1 MIHPKILVFFSLL
14 IIVRFMIP
22 GELFFAKT
30 ISMTFF
36 VPDLHDFI
44 KNDIFFGYNLIDM
57 FLLIWMIGSILF
69 LIITISQW
77 GKGYRQLERIK
88 ENAVQSILLKNSA
101 WNSAKRDIKVFK
113 SRYVCSPFS
122 AGLKEAAIFL
132 PEKEYDQ
139 EKLRWILH
147 HESTHIYNKDLWK
160 NLGYRLTTILLWWFV
175 PVYIFRKLLT
185 LFQEIR
191 VDQKV
196 LEFKTEIEGIQYAR
210 FLIEEVETQKLG
222 LNQNLNLATFSTLG
236 GWMMCKRLSYILDEK
251 RKGYLNVVF
260 CIVMGVLVLSGF
272 CFVIEPDYSLSEYT
286 QKQFEGTY
294 GEEDFTHGEIQED
307 GSVECYLYNGESIG
321 FPSED
326 LVTTIFPN
334 LKIKKES

>member
-1 MIHPKILVFFSLL
+1 MMLFSLSSCLYAFTAGMILSIVFLFLLNTKALYSVIHPKILVFFSLL

-113 SRYVCSPFS
+113 S
-122 AGLKEAAIFL
+122 
-132 PEKEYDQ
+132 
-139 EKLRWILH
+139 
-147 HESTHIYNKDLWK
+147 
-160 NLGYRLTTILLWWFV
+160 
-175 PVYIFRKLLT
+175 
-185 LFQEIR
+185 
-191 VDQKV
+191 
-196 LEFKTEIEGIQYAR
+196 
-210 FLIEEVETQKLG
+210 
-222 LNQNLNLATFSTLG
+222 
-236 GWMMCKRLSYILDEK
+236 
-251 RKGYLNVVF
+251 
-260 CIVMGVLVLSGF
+260 
-272 CFVIEPDYSLSEYT
+272 
-286 QKQFEGTY
+286 
-294 GEEDFTHGEIQED
+294 
-307 GSVECYLYNGESIG
+307 
-321 FPSED
+321 
-326 LVTTIFPN
+326 
-334 LKIKKES
+334 